1 MSRPVVVADAGPLI
15 ALAGCD
21 CLSLLTQV
29 FDVIHIPQTVL
40 NETTSD
46 TLRPGAIRIA
56 NFVNAHAKVHP
67 DRHDSLFLTTASY
80 LDEGEAQAIS
90 LAKSL
95 GCGVLIDERRGRNAA
110 LRYGLP
116 LFGVLGVLLQS
127 KRIGSL
133 EAVAP
138 LLQRIQN
145 NGYRISP
152 LLIDAALKMAN
163 EN

>member
-21 CLSLLTQV
+21 SLGLLLQV
-29 FDVIHIPQTVL
+29 FDVVHIPQTVL

-46 TLRPGAIRIA
+46 TLRPGAGRIA
-56 NFVNAHAKVHP
+56 NFVHAHAKVHA
-67 DRHDSLFLTTASY
+67 DRNDEIFLATASY
-80 LDEGEAQAIS
+80 LDDGEAQAIS

-95 GCGVLIDERRGRNAA
+95 RCGVLIDERRGRNAV
-110 LRYGLP
+110 LRHGLP

-127 KRIGSL
+127 KRVGSL
-133 EAVAP
+133 DAVAP
-138 LLQRIQN
+138 LLQRMQS
-145 NGYRISP
+145 NGYRISQV
-152 LLIDAALKMAN
+152 LIDAALKMAN

>member
-29 FDVIHIPQTVL
+29 FNDIHIPQTVL

-46 TLRPGAIRIA
+46 TLRPGASRIA
-56 NFVNAHAKVHP
+56 NFVNAHAKVHA
-67 DRHDSLFLTTASY
+67 DRNDAIFLATASY
-80 LDEGEAQAIS
+80 LDDCEAQAIS

-110 LRYGLP
+110 LRHGLP

-133 EAVAP
+133 EAVTP